1 VAGPAAAVGDDG
13 RGPLHDGLPVG
24 IGHVGDEDIARLDLI
39 HVVGAM
45 HHPGRAGADAMA
57 DTAAGGQDGALGAQ
71 VVALQDIAGAA
82 LDGLGTGL
90 DHIEETIQPVLR
102 PLDVHGP
109 AIVVLDQDRL
119 LGQFHDLGVG
129 DGEAQT
135 IRLRH
140 LLGEDLLGATGLGID
155 HAQSL
160 AAHIAAQHGGPARGQ
175 GRLVD
180 IELVGIDGALDHHF
194 AQAIAGG
201 DKDGVAETRFRVQ
214 GKHDAGGGEVAAHH
228 ALDAGGEGDVAMLEA
243 LMDPV
248 GNSPIVE
255 QGGEHLL
262 DAVLDV
268 VQALDVEEGL
278 LLTGEGGIRQVL
290 GGGGGAHG
298 PGDFA
303 ARLGHQLLVIVIDGG
318 FEGGR
323 EGLFHDPAPEA
334 GTDLGQLGD
343 VVHVQIIEQGLDAL
357 VQSVL
362 GQELAVGVGGGGEAA
377 GDPHADFR
385 KVMDH
390 FAQGGVLAAHDGH
403 IVHAQVAEPADV
415 LGHFKSPSSCRE
427 ETGVKRSQDS
437 GRVG

>member
-1 VAGPAAAVGDDG
+1 MRWMPADRATSLMFKALMHAIGNGAIVEERGKDFLDGD
-13 RGPLHDGLPVG
+13 
-24 IGHVGDEDIARLDLI
+24 
-39 HVVGAM
+39 
-45 HHPGRAGADAMA
+45 
-57 DTAAGGQDGALGAQ
+57 
-71 VVALQDIAGAA
+71 QDI
-82 LDGLGTGL
+82 
-90 DHIEETIQPVLR
+90 
-102 PLDVHGP
+102 
-109 AIVVLDQDRL
+109 
-119 LGQFHDLGVG
+119 
-129 DGEAQT
+129 
-135 IRLRH
+135 
-140 LLGEDLLGATGLGID
+140 
-155 HAQSL
+155 
-160 AAHIAAQHGGPARGQ
+160 
-175 GRLVD
+175 VD
-180 IELVGIDGALDHHF
+180 
-194 AQAIAGG
+194 
-201 DKDGVAETRFRVQ
+201 
-214 GKHDAGGGEVAAHH
+214 
-228 ALDAGGEGDVAMLEA
+228 
-243 LMDPV
+243 
-248 GNSPIVE
+248 
-255 QGGEHLL
+255 
-262 DAVLDV
+262 
-268 VQALDVEEGL
+268 ALDVEEGF

-290 GGGGGAHG
+290 GGGGRAHG